1 MAGTVMPSPV
11 FTGLDNSGNPLS
23 GGKLTTYAAGTTDS
37 LATYSDSALSSAN
50 ANPVVLDAGGRA
62 VVYLSNNTS
71 YKFLL
76 TDSSDVTVW
85 SQDNIQSTQN
95 IPIYVAHEGIP
106 MFGSDEVGDNATSYP
121 SGTTGA
127 VIVPG
132 SRILSLL
139 NTDMSGT
146 WKLRG
151 MVRGDGSTPTIR
163 VAFINLTD
171 ASTTELA
178 YIESSSTVG
187 APIESGAI
195 TFASGTKSYG
205 CKIKSD
211 DATKYGY
218 ACGLELVRTA

>member
-23 GGKLTTYAAGTTDS
+23 GGKLTTYAAGTTNS

-50 ANPVVLDAGGRA
+50 ANPVILDAGGRA
-62 VVYLSNNTS
+62 VVYLSNDTG

-76 TDSSDVTVW
+76 TDASDVTVW
-85 SQDNIQSTQN
+85 SQDNIQSVQN
-95 IPIYVAHEGIP
+95 IPLYVEHEGIP
-106 MFGSDEVGDNATSYP
+106 LFGTDEVGDNATAYP
-121 SGTTGA
+121 SGTTGD
-127 VIVPG
+127 VVVPG

-151 MVRGDGSTPTIR
+151 MLRGDGSTPTIT

-171 ASTTELA
+171 ASTTALA
-178 YIESSSTVG
+178 TISSSSTVG
-187 APIESGAI
+187 APVESGAI

-218 ACGLELVRTA
+218 AYGLELVRTA